1 MLELES
7 KLNIAQLRKSN
18 NIADLLTEQELA
30 EIGQQVYRGY
40 EIDEAS
46 RSGWKEVVD
55 QAMEIAKQIMQ
66 KKSFPW
72 ENASNIKFPLIAQAS
87 IDYASRTMPE
97 VIQNGKV
104 VKAIVVGKDKDNMKY
119 DRASRISQFMSYQ
132 LIEQSMGWEDG
143 TDLLL
148 QVLPVLGTAFKKTY
162 YDEVEKCNCSEMC
175 VPDKIVINYDTQS
188 IEKAPRIT
196 HILTLYN
203 NDIIQNQRLKLFV
216 DCDPCLLEDIHQ
228 EDEDSGKEF
237 LEQHTYLDL
246 DDDGYKEPYIVTI
259 HRQSKKVM
267 RIVSRF
273 KSIKKNS
280 DGDIVKIEPIQ
291 YFTDFHFIRSPDGGF
306 YSMGFGSLL
315 LPINKAI
322 NTLINQLIDSGTLN
336 IMQGGIIGRG
346 LRMKN
351 GSIRF
356 KMGEWQVLDAASG
369 DDIRKNIF
377 PWPTKE
383 PSGTLYSL
391 LGLLMQVGKD
401 LSSTTDVLSGKQPAQ
416 NVATGTIE
424 QLVEQG
430 TKVFVAINK
439 RLYRSLKKEYRKL
452 YDLNSK
458 YLSQAEY
465 SNIMDDENA
474 LVKVDFHVEGLDV
487 IPVADPT
494 VSTETQRIA
503 RAGALQQLRTA
514 DPREADKLLLEA
526 MQLDTDV
533 IEKLLPQQD
542 PNAPPPP
549 ETQKIMA
556 EIAFIQA
563 QVANLSAQATL
574 LAEKNALEQAKA
586 QQDLKESDSRIDEAV
601 ARAWKMQQDALHNIK
616 KNAIVEAKMNSEQQM
631 KAIDLIHKVDNEQAK
646 TIIEANKVTQDSEL
660 QHKKLSQDKEAA
672 KNNKAKSYSEADIKH
687 TAKLKN
693 MSVKQ
698 VKEKLG
704 IVQ

>member
-1 MLELES
+1 MYEFET
-7 KLNIAQLRKSN
+7 KLTIAQLKKSN
-18 NIADLLTEQELA
+18 NIAELLNKQELA
-30 EIGQQVYRGY
+30 AIGQQVHKGY
-40 EIDEAS
+40 EIDEES
-46 RSGWKEVVD
+46 RSDWKQIVE
-55 QAMEIAKQIMQ
+55 QAMDIAKQIMQ

-104 VKAIVVGKDKDNMKY
+104 VKAVVVGKDKDNLKY
-119 DRASRISQFMSYQ
+119 NRANRISEFMSYQ

-162 YDEVEKCNCSEMC
+162 YDELEKYNCSEMC
-175 VPDKIVINYDTQS
+175 APDKIVVNYDTQS

-196 HILTLYN
+196 HIITLYN
-203 NDIIQNQRLKLFV
+203 NDIIQRQRSKLFLE
-216 DCDPCLLEDIHQ
+216 CDPELLEALHQ

-246 DDDGYKEPYIVTI
+246 DCDGYKEPYIVTI
-259 HRQSKKVM
+259 HKQSKKVM
-267 RIVSRF
+267 RIVNRF
-273 KSIKKNS
+273 KNIKKNS
-280 DGDIVKIEPIQ
+280 DGEIVKIEPIQ

-336 IMQGGIIGRG
+336 NMQGGLIGRG

-356 KMGEWQVLDAASG
+356 KMGEWQVLDSASG

-383 PSGTLYSL
+383 PSSTLYSL
-391 LGLLMQVGKD
+391 LGMLMQVGKD

-465 SNIMDDENA
+465 SNVMDDEEA
-474 LVKVDFHVEGLDV
+474 IVKVDFHPEGLDV

-533 IEKLLPQQD
+533 IEKLLPKQD

-556 EIAFIQA
+556 EIAFLQA

-574 LAEKNALEQAKA
+574 SAEKNALEQAKA
-586 QQDLKESDSRIDEAV
+586 QQDLKESDSRINEAV

-616 KNAIVEAKMNSEQQM
+616 KTAIVESKMNSEQQM

-646 TIIEANKVTQDSEL
+646 TIIDARRTQQDGDALKV
-660 QHKKLSQDKEAA
+660 AA
-672 KNNKAKSYSEADIKH
+672 KKP
-687 TAKLKN
+687 
-693 MSVKQ
+693 
-698 VKEKLG
+698 KED
-704 IVQ
+704 